1 MTLTTNLVTLTTNLV
16 TLTSILLALTPNLGM
31 EYVEE
36 ALADEIRVGKVE
48 NVADW
53 PEDKIQFICLSFW
66 LSIYLYLSIYLSV
79 CLHI

>member
-53 PEDKIQFICLSFW
+53 PEDKIQLIFLFG
-66 LSIYLYLSIYLSV
+66 YLYIYTYLSV